1 MRSKNIL
8 LSALALALL
17 LPVTAFAQGV
27 DFTRYVAFG
36 DSLTAAFSSSSLV
49 RTYQVNS
56 YPILIYEQ
64 ATGNRA
70 GFEQP
75 LISEPGIPPILELR
89 SLRPLMIAPKPG
101 LGQPLNLT
109 LPRPYNNMAVP
120 GADLHDLVATT
131 TDNGGLHDLILRRT
145 GFTQLQLGLSLN
157 PTFVTLWIGNNDVLA
172 AATSGRVIEGVTLTP
187 VAQFEAEYRAA
198 AAAIAQ
204 TGARMAIANLPNV
217 TSIPFVTTL
226 PPVLVNPQTNQ
237 PVLVNGNPVPLI
249 GPAGPLGPGDRVL
262 LTASTELAQ
271 GRGIPAQL
279 GGTGQP
285 LSDAAVLSAAEVQT
299 IQARVEAFNNI
310 IRTVANERNAAFVD
324 INATLQELA
333 TTGVQVAGIT
343 FTEDFLTGGVFSY
356 DGVHPNAFGY
366 AFIANLFIEAI
377 NEEFDA
383 EIPPVN
389 LFPFIFGPLPNQ
401 STASAAT
408 AMAAP
413 AGAREPATSFLF
425 TEEAARNLLWAL
437 GVSELPKAQKPGKPG
452 PPAKADGPRV
462 RPRD

>member
-1 MRSKNIL
+1 MRSKKTL

-17 LPVTAFAQGV
+17 LPVTALAQV

-36 DSLTAAFSSSSLV
+36 DSLTAATSSGGLS

-56 YPILIYEQ
+56 YPVLIYEQ
-64 ATGNRA
+64 ATGGRA

-75 LISEPGIPPILELR
+75 LVSAPGIPAVLELR
-89 SLRPLMIAPKPG
+89 NLAPLVIAPKPG
-101 LGQPLNLT
+101 RGQPANL
-109 LPRPYNNMAVP
+109 LLSRPYNNMAVP
-120 GADLHDLVATT
+120 GAEVHDLLATT
-131 TDNGGLHDLILRRT
+131 TDNGGYHDLILRQT

-157 PTFVTLWIGNNDVLA
+157 PTFVTLWIGNNDVLG

-198 AAAIAQ
+198 VAAIAQ
-204 TGARMAIANLPNV
+204 TGAEMAIANLPNV
-217 TSIPFVTTL
+217 TSLPFVTTL
-226 PPVLVNPQTNQ
+226 PPVVVNPQTNQ

-262 LTASTELAQ
+262 LTASAELVQ
-271 GRGIPAQL
+271 GRGIPQQL
-279 GGTGQP
+279 GGSGQP
-285 LSDAAVLSAAEVQT
+285 LSDGAVLSAAEVQT
-299 IQARVEAFNNI
+299 IQARVDAYNNV
-310 IRTVANERNAAFVD
+310 IRAVATERNAAFVD
-324 INATLQELA
+324 INATLRELA
-333 TTGVQVAGIT
+333 TTGVQIGGIT
-343 FTEDFLTGGVFSY
+343 FSEDFLTGGVFSY

-377 NEEFDA
+377 NDQFGAD
-383 EIPPVN
+383 IPPVN

-401 STASAAT
+401 STAAVAA
-408 AMAAP
+408 AR
-413 AGAREPATSFLF
+413 AGAPEPTPGFVF

-437 GVSELPKAQKPGKPG
+437 GVSELPEAPRPQKPALPSKGE
-452 PPAKADGPRV
+452 GPRV